1 MRTIQELR
9 RSRNLTAF
17 QLDEAAG
24 VGKGFTTR
32 LESGQSVPDNV
43 TIGNAHRLAVVL
55 GISLDEFYMI
65 ITHTEPNHQKGSPLM
80 VKGQPRKI
88 GGNRWKNR
96 EKKSD

>member
-32 LESGQSVPDNV
+32 LESGQCVPDNV

-55 GISLDEFYMI
+55 GISMDEFYMI
-65 ITHTEPNHQKGSPLM
+65 ITHVEPNHRKGNPLM
-80 VKGQPRKI
+80 VKGEPRKI
-88 GGNRWKNR
+88 GGDSWKNR
-96 EKKSD
+96 RKNND